1 MENFA
6 ENTVIWLLLENHV
19 IEQFLPIPFNRKSK
33 NLTVLKM
40 INLQSLDFT
49 VFHTEPFHFHFI
61 FIFNFLGMVA
71 PQLKRNCFTGGHAF
85 KYSKNLINNLQL
97 MNTINKKN

>member
-1 MENFA
+1 MS
-6 ENTVIWLLLENHV
+6 
-19 IEQFLPIPFNRKSK
+19 IP
-33 NLTVLKM
+33 LKHF
-40 INLQSLDFT
+40 S
-49 VFHTEPFHFHFI
+49 FH

-97 MNTINKKN
+97 MIAVKENQDKKKRVHGS

>member
-1 MENFA
+1 MHLSFYC
-6 ENTVIWLLLENHV
+6 
-19 IEQFLPIPFNRKSK
+19 
-33 NLTVLKM
+33 
-40 INLQSLDFT
+40 
-49 VFHTEPFHFHFI
+49 HTSYGAKFHFI

-97 MNTINKKN
+97 MIAIKTKKSR